1 MVSMICLGWVQH
13 CRTLNSGGCIV
24 ELSKHQSHGSDRL
37 RVLGIQNKGGT
48 ANKPQSEFQGRDPED
63 GGWLPWP
70 TPFQGEAGPGWPYR
84 QPAQRFLLGRQ
95 SAFLCTSSKGGAGEP
110 MTGCI
115 LPLFCGTT
123 ARHCAASDLNVSPW
137 GGSWPTLPDT
147 GPQHLSCRERPL

>member
-1 MVSMICLGWVQH
+1 MVSMVCHGWVQH
-13 CRTLNSGGCIV
+13 CWTLNSRGTVIV
-24 ELSKHQSHGSDRL
+24 ELSEPQSRGSDRL
-37 RVLGIQNKGGT
+37 TVLGIQNKGG
-48 ANKPQSEFQGRDPED
+48 DPED
-63 GGWLPWP
+63 RGWLPWLP
-70 TPFQGEAGPGWPYR
+70 WTHMTPFHGEAGRGWPYR

-95 SAFLCTSSKGGAGEP
+95 SAFPGTSSKGGAGET

-123 ARHCAASDLNVSPW
+123 ARLCAASDLNVSPW